1 MTLRKAAIAIALAGF
16 CALGCSSKS
25 PTSSNGF
32 TINMTVGLTNTAQ
45 QATIVG
51 AQLLF
56 DGATVTIASP
66 AAAATSVTLNTIGT
80 NIASGPHTMSV
91 KITDQTSTPN
101 QYTVAMPSVRVFD
114 SSNNLLK
121 TIQLN
126 TQTATLATNGTIDYS
141 FSL

>member
-1 MTLRKAAIAIALAGF
+1 
-16 CALGCSSKS
+16 
-25 PTSSNGF
+25 
-32 TINMTVGLTNTAQ
+32 
-45 QATIVG
+45 
-51 AQLLF
+51 
-56 DGATVTIASP
+56 
-66 AAAATSVTLNTIGT
+66 
-80 NIASGPHTMSV
+80 MSV